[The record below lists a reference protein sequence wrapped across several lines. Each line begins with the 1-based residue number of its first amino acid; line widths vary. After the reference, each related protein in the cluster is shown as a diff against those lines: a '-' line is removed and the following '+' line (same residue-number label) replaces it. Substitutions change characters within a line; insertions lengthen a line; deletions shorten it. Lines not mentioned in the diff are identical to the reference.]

1 MFKYILNVSA
11 FKKRCFVC
19 LFVSLNRSPQAAS
32 RQGRGDVA
40 GDSGLEG
47 EIGGGG
53 EQGGRTLSEEWVVEL
68 CRALTEGG
76 RLNEVFF
83 VLFLK
88 NILPKRLWY

>member
-19 LFVSLNRSPQAAS
+19 LFLSLNRSPQAAS
-32 RQGRGDVA
+32 RQGREDVA

-53 EQGGRTLSEEWVVEL
+53 GTRRENSVRGVGGR
-68 CRALTEGG
+68 AL
-76 RLNEVFF
+76 
-83 VLFLK
+83 
-88 NILPKRLWY
+88 